1 MPAEHVNN
9 PHGNKRPKTDLACDT
24 CRRRKQRCDGK
35 RPACAHCE
43 LAGFSCSYRHTPT
56 SLETDVSVLT
66 RLAQAEACIELLEQ
80 ERSNRNEPSTQDAH
94 NQLQVSTDDSK
105 IPDLHTAAG
114 HKILQYWPRL
124 RVKLTLDLEPLTFLK
139 VADEEDTYLTGLVL
153 GAEQEFELLPII
165 RSLEN
170 LYDNLLDLPLSL
182 IDLLK
187 TSQYFFKEHILE
199 PLYEGRGEHQMVL
212 DLRHCS
218 IELLLLRTVAVRSV
232 ATDAADSAL
241 PSSETCFKLAL
252 ESFWKLQSKSDDSV
266 IPLTLCFAHIHLYF
280 FARPFHALGM
290 LQAVTP
296 AIHRFDKRR
305 SGDKNLEGQKVVY
318 SRLHYLLESDI
329 LTELDGVPSASSLR
343 PITVI
348 PPLSSG
354 HGAVSDSTHN
364 YAIHSEL
371 FLRVIL
377 NKVLGGLYTANEA
390 YITPEEA
397 GPVISSVSIK
407 LDTWYQS
414 LPLEMQFSRN
424 ISSFHITSRI
434 MPSRIACYLIS
445 E

>member
-43 LAGFSCSYRHTPT
+43 LAGFSCSYRPTPT

-66 RLAQAEACIELLEQ
+66 RLAQAEARIELLEQ
-80 ERSNRNEPSTQDAH
+80 ERSNRNEPSTRDAH
-94 NQLQVSTDDSK
+94 NQLQVSTDDSR

-187 TSQYFFKEHILE
+187 ISQYFFKEHILE
-199 PLYEGRGEHQMVL
+199 PLYEGRGEHQTML
-212 DLRHCS
+212 DLRYCS
-218 IELLLLRTVAVRSV
+218 IEFLLLQTVAVRSAV
-232 ATDAADSAL
+232 TEAADSAL

-280 FARPFHALGM
+280 FPRIWKG
-290 LQAVTP
+290 
-296 AIHRFDKRR
+296 RR
-305 SGDKNLEGQKVVY
+305 WFTAGYIIFQK
-318 SRLHYLLESDI
+318 
-329 LTELDGVPSASSLR
+329 ELDGVPSASSLQ

-354 HGAVSDSTHN
+354 HGAVSGSTHD

-414 LPLEMQFSRN
+414 LPLEM
-424 ISSFHITSRI
+424 
-434 MPSRIACYLIS
+434 
-445 E
+445 